1 MPDLPK
7 PATALLAANQQI
19 ELPGAIAL
27 EIMREIEFMLI
38 SLRKISDHHLYTPM
52 DNFDKT
58 VTDFVYG
65 ARFPQRLAKVRA
77 LLSERF
83 DNSLGEDDQGDV
95 ERYVEDL
102 EFWTPNDLSKP

>member
-52 DNFDKT
+52 DDFDKT

-65 ARFPQRLAKVRA
+65 ARFPHRLAKVRA